1 MIIDNKKESRKSA
14 ALFFCFT
21 PELACLFPIFDALL
35 GRVGL
40 LGEGYFLLRYLWS
53 ALPDTASW

>member
-1 MIIDNKKESRKSA
+1 MIIDNKKESRKSV
-14 ALFFCFT
+14 ALFFCFI

-40 LGEGYFLLRYLWS
+40 LGEGYFLLRYLRS
-53 ALPDTASW
+53 VLPDTASW